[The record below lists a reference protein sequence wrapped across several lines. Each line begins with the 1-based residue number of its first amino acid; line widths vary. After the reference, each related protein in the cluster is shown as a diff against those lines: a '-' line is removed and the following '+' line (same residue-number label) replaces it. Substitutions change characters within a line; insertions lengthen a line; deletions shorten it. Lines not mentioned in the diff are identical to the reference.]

1 MSTEN
6 LPQSPEQSP
15 EQPPRKPR
23 VAVVFGGRS
32 SEHGISVVTAGA
44 VLGAIDRTKYDVLP
58 IGITRDG
65 RWALTADEP
74 ERMAITDRRTPDVD
88 ELAESTEG
96 GVVLPVDPANREV
109 VYSEPGS
116 VPKALGEV
124 DVVFPVLHGP
134 YGEDGTLQGLLELSG
149 VPYVGSGVL
158 ASAVGQDKEYM
169 KAVFTSYGLK
179 VGPYVV
185 IRPREWEQDRSGA
198 RAKIVDFAGEHGW
211 PLFVKPARAGSSIGI
226 TKVDDLAGLDEA
238 IEEARRHDPKI
249 LVEAALR
256 GREIECGVLEFE
268 DGPRASVP
276 AEIPPPSEHA
286 YYDFEAKYIDSTP
299 GIVPA
304 PLTDEQTAEV
314 RRLAVEAFDAASCE
328 GLVRAD
334 FFLTEDDEFV
344 INEINTMPG
353 FTPISMYPQ
362 MWQATGVG
370 YPGGGA
376 GRARA
381 PRRRPGGLRCRS
393 RPRPPRRRPPRG
405 PPSRS
410 MISGFPSPPPAGGS
424 VRSAFRH
431 NSVTDA
437 PGPGSAGTAAD
448 SPSSAEGQPATEIDR
463 RDRAGEGLE
472 MNDRTGQG
480 AGDAVHLLDLGDHHA
495 TQLVDGVGLG
505 ADDDVIGSCH
515 VLGLDHSRDLADRL
529 GDGRRL
535 ADLRLDQDVR
545 LYHGT
550 SRAATRI
557 MWGKGTP
564 RYRVAAPRG
573 ETRGGRAVRA
583 GVPR

>member
-6 LPQSPEQSP
+6 LPQSP

-44 VLGAIDRTKYDVLP
+44 VLKAIDRTKYEVLP
-58 IGITRDG
+58 IGITQDG

-74 ERMAITDRRTPDVD
+74 DRMAIVDRRQPSVD
-88 ELAESTEG
+88 QLADSTEG
-96 GVVLPVDPANREV
+96 AVLLPLDPGNREV

-169 KAVFTSYGLK
+169 KRVFTSFGLK

-185 IRPREWEQDRSGA
+185 IRPRAWERDESAA
-198 RAKIVDFAGEHGW
+198 RKQIIDFAGEHGW

-226 TKVDDLAGLDEA
+226 TKVDDLSGLDEA
-238 IEEARRHDPKI
+238 IAEAQRHDPKI

-276 AEIPPPSEHA
+276 AEIPPPDAHA

-299 GIVPA
+299 GLVPA
-304 PLTDEQTAEV
+304 PLTEEETAEV
-314 RRLAVEAFDAASCE
+314 RRLAVEAFEAAGCE

-334 FFLTEDDEFV
+334 FFLTEDGEFV

-353 FTPISMYPQ
+353 FTPISMYPK
-362 MWQATGVG
+362 MWQATGVE
-370 YPGGGA
+370 YPELVDRLVQA
-376 GRARA
+376 AL
-381 PRRRPGGLRCRS
+381 RRPTGLR
-393 RPRPPRRRPPRG
+393 
-405 PPSRS
+405 
-410 MISGFPSPPPAGGS
+410 
-424 VRSAFRH
+424 
-431 NSVTDA
+431 
-437 PGPGSAGTAAD
+437 
-448 SPSSAEGQPATEIDR
+448 
-463 RDRAGEGLE
+463 
-472 MNDRTGQG
+472 
-480 AGDAVHLLDLGDHHA
+480 
-495 TQLVDGVGLG
+495 
-505 ADDDVIGSCH
+505 
-515 VLGLDHSRDLADRL
+515 
-529 GDGRRL
+529 
-535 ADLRLDQDVR
+535 
-545 LYHGT
+545 
-550 SRAATRI
+550 
-557 MWGKGTP
+557 
-564 RYRVAAPRG
+564 
-573 ETRGGRAVRA
+573 
-583 GVPR
+583 

>member
-6 LPQSPEQSP
+6 LPQNPEQSP
-15 EQPPRKPR
+15 QRPPRKPR

-44 VLGAIDRTKYDVLP
+44 VLAAIDRTRYDVLP

-74 ERMAITDRRTPDVD
+74 ERMAITERRTPDVE

-96 GVVLPVDPANREV
+96 GVLLPVDPANREV

-149 VPYVGSGVL
+149 VPYVGAGVL

-179 VGPYVV
+179 VGPYAV

-198 RAKIVDFAGEHGW
+198 RKKIFDFAGEHGW

-304 PLTDEQTAEV
+304 PLTAEETAEV
-314 RRLAVEAFDAASCE
+314 QRLAVAAFDAASCE

-362 MWQATGVG
+362 MWQASGVS
-370 YPGGGA
+370 YPELVDRLVQA
-376 GRARA
+376 AL
-381 PRRRPGGLRCRS
+381 RRSTGLR
-393 RPRPPRRRPPRG
+393 
-405 PPSRS
+405 
-410 MISGFPSPPPAGGS
+410 
-424 VRSAFRH
+424 
-431 NSVTDA
+431 
-437 PGPGSAGTAAD
+437 
-448 SPSSAEGQPATEIDR
+448 
-463 RDRAGEGLE
+463 
-472 MNDRTGQG
+472 
-480 AGDAVHLLDLGDHHA
+480 
-495 TQLVDGVGLG
+495 
-505 ADDDVIGSCH
+505 
-515 VLGLDHSRDLADRL
+515 
-529 GDGRRL
+529 
-535 ADLRLDQDVR
+535 
-545 LYHGT
+545 
-550 SRAATRI
+550 
-557 MWGKGTP
+557 
-564 RYRVAAPRG
+564 
-573 ETRGGRAVRA
+573 
-583 GVPR
+583 